1 LVMSPQ
7 ADRVVP
13 LFGELFRNEPLPRD
27 GYIEL
32 TDAPGWGVELNDK
45 LELLRPLESRREVV
59 ISDLAN

>member
-1 LVMSPQ
+1 M
-7 ADRVVP
+7 VP